1 MADTTY
7 KTYLTRP
14 DWGGTAADVDIHVE
28 EYEGLID
35 QSFTVE
41 SIFRSQGLTN
51 FKSVENQSNTYR
63 LNRMGGV
70 AVKGRKSGEKLE
82 EQRIVQEKHII
93 SVDTVAYVRT
103 TGDYADDWTAPDY
116 TSEYSQAHGNAHAKA
131 FDQAHVIQL
140 IKAGAWIA
148 PASLAAS
155 GAFSNGIS
163 LTMTGYT
170 AETDFAKKAAMI
182 ERKHREAVTTFV
194 NRDLGGSLTEFIT
207 LIRPDIFSMLM
218 EHDKLMNVQ
227 FNGGNGNSMVGRRIA
242 ELNGM
247 RVMETPRFPTGA
259 IASHFLGSAFNVSA
273 AEAKAAMVV
282 FHPKLTLV
290 TVEAAGMNVRMW
302 DDKKDFTNVL
312 DSYNMYNIGIR
323 RGDATAVVFTD

>member
-140 IKAGAWIA
+140 IKAGAWVA

-170 AETDFAKKAAMI
+170 AEPDFAKKAAMI

-227 FNGGNGNSMVGRRIA
+227 FNGGNGNSMVGRRVA

-273 AEAKAAMVV
+273 AEAKAALVV

-290 TVEAAGMNVRMW
+290 TVEATGMNVRMW

>member
-1 MADTTY
+1 
-7 KTYLTRP
+7 
-14 DWGGTAADVDIHVE
+14 
-28 EYEGLID
+28 
-35 QSFTVE
+35 
-41 SIFRSQGLTN
+41 
-51 FKSVENQSNTYR
+51 
-63 LNRMGGV
+63 MGGV

-116 TSEYSQAHGNAHAKA
+116 TSEYSQEHGNAHAKA

-140 IKAGAWIA
+140 IKAGAWVA

-170 AETDFAKKAAMI
+170 AEPDVAKKAAMI

-194 NRDLGGSLTEFIT
+194 NRDLGGSITEFAT

-290 TVEAAGMNVRMW
+290 TVEATGMNVRMW

>member
-7 KTYLTRP
+7 KTFLTRP

-35 QSFTVE
+35 QGFKVE
-41 SIFRSQGLTN
+41 SIFRSGGLTN
-51 FKSVENQSNTYR
+51 FKSVEGQSNTYR

-70 AVKGRKSGEKLE
+70 AVKGRKSGEKLD

-116 TSEYSQAHGNAHAKA
+116 TAEYSEAHATAHAKA

-140 IKAGAWIA
+140 IKAGAWVA

-170 AETDFAKKAAMI
+170 AEAVLPNKAAMI

-194 NRDLGGSLTEFIT
+194 QRDLSSDLNGFVT
-207 LIRPDIFSMLM
+207 LMRPDIFSMLM
-218 EHDKLMNVQ
+218 EHDKIMNVQ
-227 FNGGNGNSMVGRRIA
+227 FNGGNGNSMTGRRIG

-247 RVMETPRFPTGA
+247 RVMETPRFPLAA
-259 IASHFLGSAFNVSA
+259 IPAHFLGPAFTVSA
-273 AEAKAAMVV
+273 AEAKAAFIV
-282 FHPKLTLV
+282 FHPKQALV
-290 TVEAAGMNVRMW
+290 TVEATGMNVRMW
-302 DDKKDFTNVL
+302 DDKKEFTNVL

>member
-7 KTYLTRP
+7 KTFLTRP

-35 QSFTVE
+35 QSFTVD

-70 AVKGRKSGEKLE
+70 TVKGRKSGEKLD

-116 TSEYSQAHGNAHAKA
+116 TSEYSQEHGNAHAKA

-170 AETDFAKKAAMI
+170 AEPDVAKKAAMI

-227 FNGGNGNSMVGRRIA
+227 FNGGNGNSMVGRRVA

-273 AEAKAAMVV
+273 AEAKAALVV

-290 TVEAAGMNVRMW
+290 TVEATGMNVRMW
-302 DDKKDFTNVL
+302 DDKKEFTNVL

>member
-35 QSFTVE
+35 QSFTIE

-116 TSEYSQAHGNAHAKA
+116 TSEYSEAHGNAHAKA

-140 IKAGAWIA
+140 IKAGAWAA

-170 AETDFAKKAAMI
+170 AETDVAKKAAMI

-227 FNGGNGNSMVGRRIA
+227 FNGGNGNSMVGRRVA

-273 AEAKAAMVV
+273 AEAKAALVV
-282 FHPKLTLV
+282 FHPKLALV
-290 TVEAAGMNVRMW
+290 TVEATGMNVRMW
-302 DDKKDFTNVL
+302 DDKKEFTNVL

>member
-14 DWGGTAADVDIHVE
+14 DWGGTSADVDIHVE

-82 EQRIVQEKHII
+82 EQRVVQEKHII

-116 TSEYSQAHGNAHAKA
+116 TSEYSQEHGNAHAKA

-140 IKAGAWIA
+140 IKAGAWLA

-155 GAFSNGIS
+155 GAFNNGIS

-170 AETDFAKKAAMI
+170 AETDLAKKAAMI

-227 FNGGNGNSMVGRRIA
+227 FNGGNGNSMVGRRVA

-259 IASHFLGSAFNVSA
+259 IASHFLGSAFNVST
-273 AEAKAAMVV
+273 AEAKAALVV

-290 TVEAAGMNVRMW
+290 TVEATGMNVRMW

>member
-140 IKAGAWIA
+140 IKAGAWVA

-170 AETDFAKKAAMI
+170 AEPDVAKKAAMI

-227 FNGGNGNSMVGRRIA
+227 FNGGNGNSMVGRRVA

>member
-82 EQRIVQEKHII
+82 EQRIVQDKHII

-116 TSEYSQAHGNAHAKA
+116 TSEYSVAHGNAHAKA

-140 IKAGAWIA
+140 IKAGAWVA

-170 AETDFAKKAAMI
+170 AETDVAKKAAMI

-227 FNGGNGNSMVGRRIA
+227 FNGGNGNSMVGRRVA

-273 AEAKAAMVV
+273 AEAKAALVV

-323 RGDATAVVFTD
+323 RGDANAVIFTD

>member
-7 KTYLTRP
+7 KTFLTRP

-35 QSFTVE
+35 KSFTVE

-70 AVKGRKSGEKLE
+70 AVKGRKSGEKLD

-103 TGDYADDWTAPDY
+103 TGDYADDWTSPDY
-116 TSEYSQAHGNAHAKA
+116 TSEYSEAHGTAHSKA

-170 AETDFAKKAAMI
+170 AEPDVAKKAAMI

-194 NRDLGGSLTEFIT
+194 NRDLGGSLTEFVT
-207 LIRPDIFSMLM
+207 LIRPDIFAALM
-218 EHDKLMNVQ
+218 DHDKLMNVQ

-290 TVEAAGMNVRMW
+290 TVEATGMNVRMW
-302 DDKKDFTNVL
+302 DDKKEFTNVL

>member
-14 DWGGTAADVDIHVE
+14 DWGGTSADVDIHVE

-140 IKAGAWIA
+140 IKAGAWAA

-170 AETDFAKKAAMI
+170 AEPDVAKKAAMI

-194 NRDLGGSLTEFIT
+194 NRDLGGSITEFVT

-227 FNGGNGNSMVGRRIA
+227 FNGGNGNSMVGRRVA

-273 AEAKAAMVV
+273 AEAKAALVV

-290 TVEAAGMNVRMW
+290 TVEATGMNVRMW
-302 DDKKDFTNVL
+302 DDKKEFTNVL

>member
-227 FNGGNGNSMVGRRIA
+227 FNGGNGNSMVGRRVA

-290 TVEAAGMNVRMW
+290 TVEATGMNVRMW
-302 DDKKDFTNVL
+302 DDKKEFTNVL

>member
-7 KTYLTRP
+7 KTFLTRP

-35 QSFTVE
+35 QSFTVD

-70 AVKGRKSGEKLE
+70 TVKGRKSGEKLD

-116 TSEYSQAHGNAHAKA
+116 TSEYSQEHGNAHAKA

-140 IKAGAWIA
+140 IKAGAWVA

-163 LTMTGYT
+163 LTMAGYT
-170 AETDFAKKAAMI
+170 AEPDVAKKAAMI

-227 FNGGNGNSMVGRRIA
+227 FNGGNGNSMVGRRVA

-259 IASHFLGSAFNVSA
+259 IAAHFLGSAFNVSA
-273 AEAKAAMVV
+273 AEAKAALVV

-290 TVEAAGMNVRMW
+290 TVEATGMNVRMW
-302 DDKKDFTNVL
+302 DDKKEFTNVL

>member
-7 KTYLTRP
+7 KTFLTRP

-170 AETDFAKKAAMI
+170 AEADLAKKAAMI

-227 FNGGNGNSMVGRRIA
+227 FNGGNGNSMVGRRVA

-273 AEAKAAMVV
+273 AEAKAALVV
-282 FHPKLTLV
+282 FHPKLALV
-290 TVEAAGMNVRMW
+290 TVEATGMNVRMW
-302 DDKKDFTNVL
+302 DDKKEFTNVL

>member
-116 TSEYSQAHGNAHAKA
+116 TSEYSVAHGNAHAKA

-140 IKAGAWIA
+140 IKAGAWTA

-155 GAFSNGIS
+155 GAFNNGIS
-163 LTMTGYT
+163 ITMTGYT
-170 AETDFAKKAAMI
+170 SEADLAKKAAMI
-182 ERKHREAVTTFV
+182 ERKHREAVTIFV

-227 FNGGNGNSMVGRRIA
+227 FNGGNGNSVVGRRVA

-273 AEAKAAMVV
+273 AEAKAALVV

>member
-14 DWGGTAADVDIHVE
+14 DWGGTNADVDIHVE

-63 LNRMGGV
+63 LTRMGGV

-140 IKAGAWIA
+140 IKAGAWTA

-182 ERKHREAVTTFV
+182 ERKHREAVTAFV
-194 NRDLGGSLTEFIT
+194 NRDLGGSLTEFVT

-227 FNGGNGNSMVGRRIA
+227 FNGGNGNSMVGRRVA

-273 AEAKAAMVV
+273 AEAKAALVV

-290 TVEAAGMNVRMW
+290 TVEATGMNVRMW
-302 DDKKDFTNVL
+302 DDKKEFTNVL

>member
-7 KTYLTRP
+7 KTFITRP

-140 IKAGAWIA
+140 IKAGAWVA

-170 AETDFAKKAAMI
+170 AEPDVAKKAAMI

-218 EHDKLMNVQ
+218 EHEKLMNVQ
-227 FNGGNGNSMVGRRIA
+227 FNGGNGNSMVGRRVA

-302 DDKKDFTNVL
+302 DDKKEFTNVL

-323 RGDATAVVFTD
+323 RGDATAVIFTD

>member
-116 TSEYSQAHGNAHAKA
+116 TSEYSEAHGNAHAKA

-170 AETDFAKKAAMI
+170 AEPDVAKKAAMI

-194 NRDLGGSLTEFIT
+194 NRDLGGSLTEFVT

-227 FNGGNGNSMVGRRIA
+227 FNGGNGNSMVGRRVA

-273 AEAKAAMVV
+273 AEAKAALVV

-290 TVEAAGMNVRMW
+290 TVEATGMNVRMW
-302 DDKKDFTNVL
+302 DDKKEFTNVL

>member
-7 KTYLTRP
+7 KTFLTRP
-14 DWGGTAADVDIHVE
+14 DWGGTSADVDIHVE

-70 AVKGRKSGEKLE
+70 TVKGRKSGEKLE

-116 TSEYSQAHGNAHAKA
+116 TSEYSQEHGNAHSKA
-131 FDQAHVIQL
+131 FDQAHIIQL
-140 IKAGAWIA
+140 IKAGAWTA

-155 GAFSNGIS
+155 GAFNNGIS
-163 LTMTGYT
+163 ITMTGYT
-170 AETDFAKKAAMI
+170 AETDLAKKAAMI

-194 NRDLGGSLTEFIT
+194 NRDLGGSLTEFAT

-227 FNGGNGNSMVGRRIA
+227 FNGGNGNSMVGRRVA
-242 ELNGM
+242 EMNGM

-259 IASHFLGSAFNVSA
+259 IAAHFLGAAFNVSA
-273 AEAKAAMVV
+273 AEAKAALVV

-290 TVEAAGMNVRMW
+290 TVEATGMNVRMW
-302 DDKKDFTNVL
+302 DDKKEFTNVL